1 MVGYENNYKDK
12 NITLSLAN
20 KKVYKDNIRTI
31 RDVLR
36 DSKKVK
42 KMLSQNTYIINNTK
56 QNRLNMENR
65 EIK

>member
-1 MVGYENNYKDK
+1 MVGYENNYSDK
-12 NITLSLAN
+12 SITLSLSN

-42 KMLSQNTYIINNTK
+42 KMLSQNTYIINNTR
-56 QNRLNMENR
+56 QNRLNMKNR